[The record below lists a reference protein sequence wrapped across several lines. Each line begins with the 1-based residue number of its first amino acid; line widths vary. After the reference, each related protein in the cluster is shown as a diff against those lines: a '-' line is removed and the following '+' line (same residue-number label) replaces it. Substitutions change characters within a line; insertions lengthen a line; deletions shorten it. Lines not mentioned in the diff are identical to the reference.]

1 MKFHQRTPLRHL
13 GDLPSMGA
21 ERYGEK
27 TAMHHQED
35 ELSYAELEATANR
48 VANGLVDAG
57 VEPGDRVA
65 IAMENNLTYMPVAF
79 GICKVGAVAVP
90 LNVQLAH
97 DRLVY
102 VLEDAGVDVLF
113 GSERLGEL
121 VAGLN
126 EALDLEHAFVP
137 GGEAGGVTDYDEWVA
152 DRATEFETVDRDYES
167 DACFQGYT
175 SGTTGNPKGVPM
187 THRNI
192 LTTLQAFAETQAIDP
207 EEDSILL
214 ITPMYHIIGLIGSTL
229 FTLYSGRSVVLQNQ
243 VRPDVLLETIDRRGI
258 TDFTGVPALYISMVQ
273 ELEANPEQYDV
284 SSIKTLGIGAAP
296 LAADT
301 RNRIEDGFGVALVE
315 GWGMT
320 ETTAGTAAS
329 ARGVQKGAG
338 CIGQPMPGVEMKL
351 VDPVTRET
359 RVPPEHLDPTAPA
372 GLTGYEPDFDDE
384 PSYTGEIAIRGP
396 PVFEGYY
403 NLPEKNEEVF
413 DDEDWFYTKD
423 IARVD
428 EDRFLWMVDRSDDML
443 VVGGENVYPA
453 EIEDELFFHPDVE
466 EAAVVAADH
475 EVKGEAP
482 VAYVVCEEG
491 ATVTENEIRRF
502 ALENVAA
509 YAHPRRV
516 FFVDELPK
524 SATQKVQRYKLEERV
539 ESEVGTLE
547 PSEEL

>member
-1 MKFHQRTPLRHL
+1 
-13 GDLPSMGA
+13 MGA

-35 ELSYAELEATANR
+35 ELSYAALEATANR

-102 VLEDAGVDVLF
+102 VLDDASVDVLF
-113 GSERLGEL
+113 GSERLAEL
-121 VAGLN
+121 VAGLH
-126 EALDLEHAFVP
+126 ETLDLEHAFVP
-137 GGEAGGVTDYDEWVA
+137 GGEAGGVADYDEWVA
-152 DRATEFETVDRDYES
+152 DRATEFETVDRDYVT

-229 FTLYSGRSVVLQNQ
+229 LTLYSGRSVVLQNQ
-243 VRPDVLLETIDRRGI
+243 IRPDVLLETIDRRGI

-284 SSIKTLGIGAAP
+284 SSMKSLGIGAAP
-296 LAADT
+296 LATDT
-301 RNRIEDGFGVALVE
+301 RNRIENGFGVALVE

-338 CIGQPMPGVEMKL
+338 CIGQPMPGIEMKL

-359 RVPPEHLDPTAPA
+359 RVPPEHLEPTAPA

-384 PSYTGEIAIRGP
+384 ATYTGEIAIRGP

-403 NLPEKNEEVF
+403 NLPGKNEEVF
-413 DDEDWFYTKD
+413 DDEGWFYTKD

-428 EDRFLWMVDRSDDML
+428 EDRFLWMVDRSDDMF

-482 VAYVVCEEG
+482 VAYVVREEG

-502 ALENVAA
+502 ALEHVAA

-516 FFVDELPK
+516 LFVDELPK

-539 ESEVGTLE
+539 EADVGTLE
-547 PSEEL
+547 SSEEL